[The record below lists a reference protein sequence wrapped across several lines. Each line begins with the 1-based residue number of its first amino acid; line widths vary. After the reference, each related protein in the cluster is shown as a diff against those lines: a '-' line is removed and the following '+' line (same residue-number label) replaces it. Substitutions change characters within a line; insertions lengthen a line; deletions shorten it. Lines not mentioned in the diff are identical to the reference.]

1 MQTTIGDI
9 HTRNVVVCTGYFHE
23 PKLPAYADCIDNSIV
38 QVHSCHY
45 RSPDRLPPGGVLVVG
60 SGQSG
65 AQIAEELHQ
74 AGRRTVLAVSSAV
87 REPRTYRGKD
97 TNHWFDLMGDFDR
110 PPEDPFDPKERYRP
124 NPHCSGKDGGHA
136 LNLEKFAE
144 DGILLVGRVNG
155 ARGTRIEFAA
165 DMIENVRSADKAS
178 IEYMRAIDGLIEKRG
193 IDAPE
198 PSSENTDD
206 GAPQSKPALVEI
218 SFLNLNSE
226 VISSIVWASGFR
238 CNFDWIDLPVLD
250 PRGYPR
256 QNRGVTPFPGLYFC
270 GLHWMYCL
278 KSGLFFG
285 VGEAA
290 QHVTSHLLSRNRG

>member
-1 MQTTIGDI
+1 
-9 HTRNVVVCTGYFHE
+9 
-23 PKLPAYADCIDNSIV
+23 
-38 QVHSCHY
+38 
-45 RSPDRLPPGGVLVVG
+45 
-60 SGQSG
+60 
-65 AQIAEELHQ
+65 
-74 AGRRTVLAVSSAV
+74 
-87 REPRTYRGKD
+87 
-97 TNHWFDLMGDFDR
+97 
-110 PPEDPFDPKERYRP
+110 
-124 NPHCSGKDGGHA
+124 
-136 LNLEKFAE
+136 
-144 DGILLVGRVNG
+144 
-155 ARGTRIEFAA
+155 
-165 DMIENVRSADKAS
+165 
-178 IEYMRAIDGLIEKRG
+178 MRAIDGLIEERR

-218 SFLNLNSE
+218 SFLDLNSE

-285 VGEAA
+285 VGKR
-290 QHVTSHLLSRNRG
+290 LSMSQVISSAEIEDKGKPFGWAHNLSPTKPINGKVWYAGPMETVNHNAK